1 MNWADWTILAI
12 VAISTLIGL
21 SRGFVRET
29 LSLLTWVAAFVIAMM
44 FRDEL
49 APLLSRLVDTPS
61 LQAIAAFA
69 ILFIATLLA
78 GAGLNMTLSAFV
90 EATGLSGT
98 DRVLGMVFGLLRGCI
113 VVLALLILAPALVPV
128 EEDSWWQ
135 ESVLIPHFLSFEDS
149 ARQLAE
155 SIKDLFVQGTASE

>member
-21 SRGFVRET
+21 SRGFVREV
-29 LSLLTWVAAFVIAMM
+29 LSMLTWVAAFIVATM

-49 APLLSRLVDTPS
+49 APLLSNLVDTPS
-61 LQAIAAFA
+61 LQVIAAFA
-69 ILFIATLLA
+69 ILFIFTLLA

-98 DRVLGMVFGLLRGCI
+98 DRVLGMVFGLLRGG
-113 VVLALLILAPALVPV
+113 VVVMALLILAPALVPV
-128 EEDSWWQ
+128 EEDGWWQ
-135 ESVLIPHFLSFEDS
+135 QSALIPHFLEFEDR
-149 ARQLAE
+149 ARDLAVT
-155 SIKDLFVQGTASE
+155 IKDLFVESASG

>member
-21 SRGFVRET
+21 SRGFVREV
-29 LSLLTWVAAFVIAMM
+29 LSMLTWVAAFIVATM

-49 APLLSRLVDTPS
+49 APLLSNLVHTPS
-61 LQAIAAFA
+61 LQTIVAFA
-69 ILFIATLLA
+69 ILFIFTLLA

-98 DRVLGMVFGLLRGCI
+98 DRVLGMVFGLMRGA
-113 VVLALLILAPALVPV
+113 VVVMAILILAPALVPV
-128 EEDSWWQ
+128 QEDGWWRQ
-135 ESVLIPHFLSFEDS
+135 SVLIPHFLEFEDH
-149 ARQLAE
+149 ARSLAVVV
-155 SIKDLFVQGTASE
+155 KDLFVKSASG

>member
-21 SRGFVRET
+21 SRGFVREV
-29 LSLLTWVAAFVIAMM
+29 LSLLTWVAAFVVAMM
-44 FRDEL
+44 FRDQL
-49 APLLSRLVDTPS
+49 APLLSNLVDTPS

-69 ILFIATLLA
+69 ILFIFTLLA

-90 EATGLSGT
+90 QATGLSGT
-98 DRVLGMVFGLLRGCI
+98 DRVLGMVFGLLRGGI

-128 EEDSWWQ
+128 EQDNWWR
-135 ESVLIPHFLSFEDS
+135 ESVLIPHFLAFEDS
-149 ARQLAE
+149 AKDLAE
-155 SIKDLFVQGTASE
+155 AIKGYFVELF

>member
-44 FRDEL
+44 FRDQL
-49 APLLSRLVDTPS
+49 APLLSSLVDTPS

-69 ILFIATLLA
+69 ILFLFTLLA

-98 DRVLGMVFGLLRGCI
+98 DRVLGMVFGLLRGAI
-113 VVLALLILAPALVPV
+113 VVMALLILAPALVPV

-135 ESVLIPHFLSFEDS
+135 ESALIPHFLTFEDS
-149 ARQLAE
+149 ARDLAAA
-155 SIKDLFVQGTASE
+155 IKGFFVELF

>member
-21 SRGFVRET
+21 SRGFVREI

-49 APLLSRLVDTPS
+49 APLLSMVDTPS
-61 LQAIAAFA
+61 LRAIAAFA
-69 ILFIATLLA
+69 ILFLFTLLA

-98 DRVLGMVFGLLRGCI
+98 DRTLGMVFGLLRGSI
-113 VVLALLILAPALVPV
+113 IVLALLIMAPALIPV
-128 EEDSWWQ
+128 EGDPWWQ
-135 ESVLIPHFLSFEDS
+135 ESALIPHFLAFEGH
-149 ARQLAE
+149 ARHTAE
-155 SIKDLFVQGTASE
+155 AVQGFFVKLF

>member
-29 LSLLTWVAAFVIAMM
+29 LSLLTWVAAFVVAMM

-61 LQAIAAFA
+61 LQVIAAFA
-69 ILFIATLLA
+69 ILFIFTLLA

-98 DRVLGMVFGLLRGCI
+98 DRVLGMVFGLLRGGI
-113 VVLALLILAPALVPV
+113 VVLALLILAPALAPV
-128 EEDSWWQ
+128 EEDGWWR
-135 ESVLIPHFLSFEDS
+135 ESMLIPHSLEFEDR
-149 ARQLAE
+149 AREAAAALKE
-155 SIKDLFVQGTASE
+155 FFVNLF

>member
-21 SRGFVRET
+21 SRGFVREV
-29 LSLLTWVAAFVIAMM
+29 LSMLTWVAAFIVATM

-49 APLLSRLVDTPS
+49 APLLSNLVDTPS
-61 LQAIAAFA
+61 LQIIAAFA
-69 ILFIATLLA
+69 ILFIFTLLA

-98 DRVLGMVFGLLRGCI
+98 DRVLGMVFGLLRGG
-113 VVLALLILAPALVPV
+113 VVVMALLILAPALVPV
-128 EEDSWWQ
+128 EEDGWWQ
-135 ESVLIPHFLSFEDS
+135 QSVLIPHFLEFEDR
-149 ARQLAE
+149 ARDLAVA
-155 SIKDLFVQGTASE
+155 IKDLFVESASG

>member
-44 FRDEL
+44 FRDQL
-49 APLLSRLVDTPS
+49 APLLSNLVDTPS

-69 ILFIATLLA
+69 ILFLFTLLA

-98 DRVLGMVFGLLRGCI
+98 DRVLGMVFGLLRGGII
-113 VVLALLILAPALVPV
+113 VIALLILAPALVPV
-128 EEDSWWQ
+128 EEDAWWR
-135 ESVLIPHFLSFEDS
+135 ESVLIPNFLEFEDR
-149 ARQLAE
+149 AREIALV
-155 SIKDLFVQGTASE
+155 IKNFFVDLF

>member
-29 LSLLTWVAAFVIAMM
+29 LSLLTWVAAFVVAMM

-69 ILFIATLLA
+69 ILFIFTLLA

-98 DRVLGMVFGLLRGCI
+98 DRVLGMVFGLLRGGI
-113 VVLALLILAPALVPV
+113 VVLTLLIVAPALVPV
-128 EEDSWWQ
+128 EEDGWWR
-135 ESVLIPHFLSFEDS
+135 ESVLIPHFLEFEDR
-149 ARQLAE
+149 AREAAAALKE
-155 SIKDLFVQGTASE
+155 FFVNLF

>member
-21 SRGFVRET
+21 SRGFVREV
-29 LSLLTWVAAFVIAMM
+29 LSLLTWVAAFVVAMM
-44 FRDEL
+44 FRDQL
-49 APLLSRLVDTPS
+49 APLLSNLVDTPS

-69 ILFIATLLA
+69 ILFIFTLLA

-98 DRVLGMVFGLLRGCI
+98 DRVLGMVFGLFRGCI
-113 VVLALLILAPALVPV
+113 IVLALLIFAPALIPV
-128 EEDSWWQ
+128 EEDGWWQ
-135 ESVLIPHFLSFEDS
+135 ESKLIPHFLEFEDRAREAAGAIKDFF
-149 ARQLAE
+149 ARQF
-155 SIKDLFVQGTASE
+155 D

>member
-21 SRGFVRET
+21 SRGFVREI

-49 APLLSRLVDTPS
+49 APLLSMVDTPS
-61 LQAIAAFA
+61 LRAIAAFA
-69 ILFIATLLA
+69 ILFLFTLLA

-98 DRVLGMVFGLLRGCI
+98 DRTLGMVFGLLRGTI
-113 VVLALLILAPALVPV
+113 IVLALLILAPALIPV
-128 EEDSWWQ
+128 EGDTWWQ
-135 ESVLIPHFLSFEDS
+135 ESTLIPHFLEFEDH
-149 ARQLAE
+149 ARRAAE
-155 SIKDLFVQGTASE
+155 AIQDFFVELF

>member
-21 SRGFVRET
+21 SRGFVREV
-29 LSLLTWVAAFVIAMM
+29 LSLLTWVAAFVVAMM
-44 FRDEL
+44 FRDQL
-49 APLLSRLVDTPS
+49 APLLSNLVDTPS

-69 ILFIATLLA
+69 ILFIFTLLA

-98 DRVLGMVFGLLRGCI
+98 DRVLGMVFGLFRGCI
-113 VVLALLILAPALVPV
+113 IVLALLIFAPALIPV
-128 EEDSWWQ
+128 EEDGWWQ
-135 ESVLIPHFLSFEDS
+135 ESRLIPHFLEFEDRAREAAGAIKDFF
-149 ARQLAE
+149 ARQF
-155 SIKDLFVQGTASE
+155 D

>member
-12 VAISTLIGL
+12 VVISTLIGL

-29 LSLLTWVAAFVIAMM
+29 LSLLTWVAAFVVAMM
-44 FRDEL
+44 FREQL

-61 LQAIAAFA
+61 LQMIAAFA
-69 ILFIATLLA
+69 ILFIFTLLA

-98 DRVLGMVFGLLRGCI
+98 DRVLGMVFGLLRGGI

-128 EEDSWWQ
+128 EEDNWWQ
-135 ESVLIPHFLSFEDS
+135 QSLLIPHFMEFEGWARES
-149 ARQLAE
+149 ASAIRDFFA
-155 SIKDLFVQGTASE
+155 KLFE

>member
-29 LSLLTWVAAFVIAMM
+29 LSLLTWVAAFVVAMM

-69 ILFIATLLA
+69 ILFIFTLLA

-98 DRVLGMVFGLLRGCI
+98 DRVLGMVFGLLRGGI
-113 VVLALLILAPALVPV
+113 VVLTVLIVAPALVPV
-128 EEDSWWQ
+128 EEDGWWR
-135 ESVLIPHFLSFEDS
+135 ESVLIPHFLEFEDR
-149 ARQLAE
+149 AREAAAALKE
-155 SIKDLFVQGTASE
+155 FFVNLF

>member
-21 SRGFVRET
+21 SRGFVREV
-29 LSLLTWVAAFVIAMM
+29 LSLLTWVAAFVVAMM
-44 FRDEL
+44 FRDQL
-49 APLLSRLVDTPS
+49 APLLSNLVDTPS

-69 ILFIATLLA
+69 ILFIFTLLA

-98 DRVLGMVFGLLRGCI
+98 DRVLGMVFGLFRGGI
-113 VVLALLILAPALVPV
+113 VVMALLIFAPALAPV
-128 EEDSWWQ
+128 NEDGWWQ
-135 ESVLIPHFLSFEDS
+135 ESTLIPHFLEFEDR
-149 ARQLAE
+149 AREAAGA
-155 SIKDLFVQGTASE
+155 IKDFFAGQIE

>member
-44 FRDEL
+44 FRDQL
-49 APLLSRLVDTPS
+49 APLLSNLVDTPS

-69 ILFIATLLA
+69 ILFLFTLLA

-98 DRVLGMVFGLLRGCI
+98 DRVLGMVFGLLRGGII
-113 VVLALLILAPALVPV
+113 VIALLILAPALVPV
-128 EEDSWWQ
+128 EEDAWWR
-135 ESVLIPHFLSFEDS
+135 ESSLIPHFLEFEDR
-149 ARQLAE
+149 AREVAAL
-155 SIKDLFVQGTASE
+155 IKGFFVDLF

>member
-1 MNWADWTILAI
+1 MNWADWTILVI

-21 SRGFVRET
+21 SRGFVREV

-61 LQAIAAFA
+61 LQMIAAFA
-69 ILFIATLLA
+69 ILFIFTLLA

-98 DRVLGMVFGLLRGCI
+98 DRTLGMVFGLLRGTI
-113 VVLALLILAPALVPV
+113 IVLALLILAPGLIPV
-128 EEDSWWQ
+128 EEDPWWQ
-135 ESVLIPHFLSFEDS
+135 ESALIPHFLAFEDH
-149 ARQLAE
+149 AREAAE
-155 SIKDLFVQGTASE
+155 GIQKFFADLF

>member
-29 LSLLTWVAAFVIAMM
+29 LSLLTWVAAFVVAMM

-69 ILFIATLLA
+69 ILFIFTLLA

-98 DRVLGMVFGLLRGCI
+98 DRVLGMVFGLLRGGI
-113 VVLALLILAPALVPV
+113 VVLTLLIVAPALVPV
-128 EEDSWWQ
+128 EEDGWWR
-135 ESVLIPHFLSFEDS
+135 ESVLIPHFLEFEDR
-149 ARQLAE
+149 AREAAAALKE
-155 SIKDLFVQGTASE
+155 FFVDLF